1 MLEKLGCVKIN
12 VVIIFQLLPNIHRY
26 LRTKKL
32 SNNIYYLVRLDRWWT
47 VLADTNLFP
56 LIL

>member
-32 SNNIYYLVRLDRWWT
+32 SNSIYYLVRLDR
-47 VLADTNLFP
+47 
-56 LIL
+56 

>member
-1 MLEKLGCVKIN
+1 MLEKLGCVKIS

-32 SNNIYYLVRLDRWWT
+32 SNSIYYLVRLDR
-47 VLADTNLFP
+47 
-56 LIL
+56 